1 MGGMPDLIIKTPF
14 LRMLDQASRWENLP
28 YNRIIADLRSGENLV
43 DLAKRYG
50 LRIDPDEERH
60 IRVDWLNET
69 GQGWWQSPYPQPVA
83 ELVRAAMIKL
93 TELARDTGRPV
104 DSYWICYPPD
114 GDAEEYGGQGGA
126 SQEDPSQEQP
136 VEIDIAVSDKQLT
149 LLLQTPDPRYEV
161 AEYEDDPTV
170 WVTRVVDGCVKT
182 RPNRVPK
189 GQGPG
194 SPSESY

>member
-28 YNRIIADLRSGENLV
+28 YNRIIADLRSGGNLV

-69 GQGWWQSPYPQPVA
+69 GQGWWQSPKPQPVA
-83 ELVRAAMIKL
+83 ELIRSAMIKL
-93 TELARDTGRPV
+93 TELARDTGKPV

-114 GDAEEYGGQGGA
+114 SDAEEYGGAGGA
-126 SQEDPSQEQP
+126 NQDDSSQDQP
-136 VEIDIAVSDKQLT
+136 IEIDIAVSDKQLT

-161 AEYEDDPTV
+161 PEYEDDATV
-170 WVTRVVDGCVKT
+170 WVTRLVDGCVTT
-182 RPNRVPK
+182 RPNHVPK

-194 SPSESY
+194 SQSESY